1 MKNPKKILLSGIL
14 IFFAIAI
21 FGYIIFQARN
31 IIIGPIIKIEAPING
46 SHLRE
51 SLIEIKGI
59 AKNISY
65 ISMNDKQIFTDD
77 NGVFSEKLLLSRG
90 YNIIMIKAVDRFG
103 RKIQK
108 KLELIY

>member
-1 MKNPKKILLSGIL
+1 M
-14 IFFAIAI
+14 

-31 IIIGPIIKIEAPING
+31 IIIGPIVKIKTPING
-46 SHLRE
+46 SRLKE
-51 SLIEIKGI
+51 SLIEIKGV

-77 NGVFSEKLLLSRG
+77 NGVFSQKLLLFRG
-90 YNIIMIKAVDRFG
+90 YNIIIIRAVDRFG
-103 RKIQK
+103 RETQK